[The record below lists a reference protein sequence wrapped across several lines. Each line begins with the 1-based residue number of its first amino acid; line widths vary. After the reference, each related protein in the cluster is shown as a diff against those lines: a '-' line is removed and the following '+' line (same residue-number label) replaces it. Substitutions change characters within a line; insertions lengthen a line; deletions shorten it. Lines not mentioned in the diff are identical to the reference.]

1 MISFLKGTVAA
12 KGASGAIVEVGGVG
26 YELAMSAK
34 AVAALP
40 DPGGGVQVWTCL
52 RVKDDA
58 MSLFGFSQLAERE
71 MFERLVGVKG
81 LGPKLALSMLSSFTP
96 DELACLIGAQDDAG
110 IARAPGVGKKTAQ
123 RIVLELKDVFKEQ
136 APLLPADGVEP
147 AESLE
152 GPLAEARSALCGMGF
167 SDAEATRA
175 LAGCPDAAD
184 VAAAIRY
191 ALKTLGGSR

>member
-12 KGASGAIVEVGGVG
+12 KGPGAAVLEVGGVG

-34 AVAALP
+34 GIAALP
-40 DPGGGVQVWTCL
+40 DPGAQAQLWTCL

-58 MSLFGFSQLAERE
+58 ISLFGFSQLAERD

-81 LGPKLALSMLSSFTP
+81 LGPKLALSVLSRFTP
-96 DELACLIGAQDDAG
+96 EKLAALIGAQDDAG

-123 RIVLELKDVFKEQ
+123 RIVLELKDAFKEQ
-136 APLLPADGVEP
+136 APLLCPDGPEP
-147 AESLE
+147 ASALE
-152 GPLAEARSALCGMGF
+152 GALAEARSALCGMGF